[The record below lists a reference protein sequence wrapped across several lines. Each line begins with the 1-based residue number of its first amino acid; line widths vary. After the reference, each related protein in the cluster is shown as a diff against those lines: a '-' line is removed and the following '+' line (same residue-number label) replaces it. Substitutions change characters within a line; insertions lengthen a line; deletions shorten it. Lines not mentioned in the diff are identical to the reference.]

1 MPAPN
6 LSSMPTLPALHF
18 TAPARI
24 ARRGAQT
31 AVIALVIGLVI
42 GYLQGRYRTA
52 IVYSECIALLSWAS
66 IDFGRMLIRHDP
78 RSGWPHDW
86 RGPALMAAGCIFGYF
101 AGTTL
106 ADTLLGLSS
115 WTAKHQEPRSL
126 LGSFAMSAL
135 IGATISMYYYVR
147 GRTEFHMAQVA
158 RAERDASLAR
168 LALLQSQLEPHMLF
182 NTLAN
187 LRVLIELDPQQA
199 TTMLDRL
206 VAFLR
211 ATLSASRS
219 TTQPLAQE
227 FERIAD
233 YLALMAVRM
242 GPRLATRSELPE
254 ALRDLLVPSLIL
266 QPLVENSIR
275 HGLEPQVVG
284 GLITISA
291 KVEGDTLCLD
301 VRDTGVGLRDGNPAP
316 ADGTGRGGFGLVQ
329 VRERLATLYGD
340 AARLDLAGAEGGG
353 TLAQLRLPIAAL
365 QPVPSAQK
373 AGDDGPGK
381 GAMR

>member
-1 MPAPN
+1 MPAPK
-6 LSSMPTLPALHF
+6 LSSMPPVPALHF
-18 TAPARI
+18 TAPFRI

-86 RGPALMAAGCIFGYF
+86 RGPALMAGGCTFGYF

-115 WTAKHQEPRSL
+115 WTAKHLEPRSL
-126 LGSFAMSAL
+126 VGSFAMSAL
-135 IGATISMYYYVR
+135 IGATISMYYYLR

-187 LRVLIELDPQQA
+187 LRVLIELDTQQA
-199 TTMLDRL
+199 TSMLDRL

-227 FERIAD
+227 FERVAD

-254 ALRDLLVPSLIL
+254 ALRGLQVPSLIL

-275 HGLEPQVVG
+275 HGLEPQVAG

-291 KVEGDTLCLD
+291 TAFGGDLWLD
-301 VRDTGVGLRDGNPAP
+301 VRDTGIGLRDGNHAP
-316 ADGTGRGGFGLVQ
+316 ADGGGRGGFGLVQ

-340 AARLDLAGAEGGG
+340 AARLELSSPDGDG
-353 TLAQLRLPIAAL
+353 TLARLTLPIAAL
-365 QPVPSAQK
+365 QPVPPAPKHGDEESVTG
-373 AGDDGPGK
+373 AG
-381 GAMR
+381 R